1 MLGWLTALEQ
11 RVQQHFF
18 NLEVLTSV
26 CANLFRQS
34 NQLELRFQ
42 FRSAHFFFFL
52 LSMNM
57 SKLSSTDN
65 WFRKLHHEELHGSRV
80 AKEDTNLPATHSM

>member
-1 MLGWLTALEQ
+1 VCHQDEDLG
-11 RVQQHFF
+11 F
-18 NLEVLTSV
+18 
-26 CANLFRQS
+26 
-34 NQLELRFQ
+34 
-42 FRSAHFFFFL
+42 FFFFL
-52 LSMNM
+52 LNM

>member
-1 MLGWLTALEQ
+1 MAFGLLCRKAACL
-11 RVQQHFF
+11 QHAQPDFF
-18 NLEVLTSV
+18 S
-26 CANLFRQS
+26 
-34 NQLELRFQ
+34 
-42 FRSAHFFFFL
+42 FFL

>member
-1 MLGWLTALEQ
+1 MGGKGWWREGVWCALA
-11 RVQQHFF
+11 R
-18 NLEVLTSV
+18 
-26 CANLFRQS
+26 CCI
-34 NQLELRFQ
+34 
-42 FRSAHFFFFL
+42 FFFFL

-80 AKEDTNLPATHSM
+80 AKEDTNLPANTFDVTQEQRTRLLGMLQDCAPAGC

>member
-1 MLGWLTALEQ
+1 MRVGGTSGLSGAMGGKGWWREGVWCALA
-11 RVQQHFF
+11 R
-18 NLEVLTSV
+18 
-26 CANLFRQS
+26 CCI
-34 NQLELRFQ
+34 
-42 FRSAHFFFFL
+42 FFFFL

>member
-1 MLGWLTALEQ
+1 
-11 RVQQHFF
+11 
-18 NLEVLTSV
+18 
-26 CANLFRQS
+26 
-34 NQLELRFQ
+34 
-42 FRSAHFFFFL
+42 L

-65 WFRKLHHEELHGSRV
+65 WFRKLHHKELHGSRV